1 MKIIVTGAA
10 GFIGS
15 HLFDYL
21 IKNGHQVIGI
31 DNYSIGS
38 YRHPD
43 IKKLDLL
50 KDKKKIAELINKFKP
65 KLIYHLAAWAHE
77 GLSNFSPIKITENN
91 INTYLNIL
99 IPAINNK
106 VSRVILASSLSVYGD
121 QKAPFDERML
131 KKPVDIYGVSKAAI
145 EEITEI
151 LSKVHN
157 FEYVIVRLHN
167 VYGPRQNLADPYRNV
182 VGIFINCLLRNKPFY
197 IYGNGKQRRAFSY
210 IDDILSSLVK
220 TGFKKI
226 SGEIINLGSTKTYSI
241 NDLSRIIRKYFP
253 SSPNPIF
260 LPNRPQEVD
269 SVYSNNNK
277 AKKILGFED
286 KTTLEEGIKKMITW
300 AKEIGPQKP
309 CYLKKIEIESINTP
323 QTWTKKLI

>member
-1 MKIIVTGAA
+1 MKILVTGAA

-15 HLFDYL
+15 HLFDCL
-21 IKNGHQVIGI
+21 IKDGHQVLGI
-31 DNYSIGS
+31 DNYSIGN
-38 YRHPD
+38 YKHTD

-50 KDKKKIAELINKFKP
+50 TDKIKVAKLISRFKP

-77 GLSNFSPIKITENN
+77 GLSNFSPIRIIENN
-91 INTYLNIL
+91 IDAYLGVL

-106 VSRVILASSLSVYGD
+106 VNKIILVSSLSVYGN
-121 QKAPFDERML
+121 QKAPFNEKML
-131 KKPVDIYGVSKAAI
+131 KKPVDIYGVSKAAM

-151 LSKVHN
+151 LSKVHR

-197 IYGNGKQRRAFSY
+197 IYGDGRQKRAFSY
-210 IDDILSSLVK
+210 IDDILPSLVK

-226 SGEIINLGSTKTYSI
+226 SGEIFNLGSTTTYSI
-241 NDLSRIIRKYFP
+241 NDLSATVRRHFP
-253 SSPNPIF
+253 SAPEPIY
-260 LPNRPQEVD
+260 LPTRPQEVD
-269 SVYSNNNK
+269 NVYSNNRK
-277 AKKILGFED
+277 AKKILGFTD

-300 AKEIGPQKP
+300 AKKTGPQRP
-309 CYLKKIEIESINTP
+309 RYLKEIEIKSIKTP
-323 QTWTKKLI
+323 KTWMRKLI